1 MSQENQECYSVL
13 EVAEILGVSKKTV
26 YRYIAKML
34 NKGVKGLVSG
44 VNDERTKYGTKTF
57 INNAGLAYMLK
68 LSNQPAGYV
77 RSEIVKGSLPADSI
91 SEDKQ
96 KAEPAQEP
104 LPEPEPLPESVPDSD
119 LIEFLKEQIKIKDD
133 LIKSLTEQNYNN
145 QCLLMNLQNQLL
157 LNQDNS
163 AVVSESESESESE
176 SVPDSVPI
184 KKHWW
189 NRRKE

>member
-1 MSQENQECYSVL
+1 MSQENQECYTVL

-34 NKGVKGLVSG
+34 NKGVKGLVTG

-68 LSNQPAGYV
+68 FSNQPAGYV
-77 RSEIVKGSLPADSI
+77 RSEIVKGSLSAESI

-96 KAEPAQEP
+96 KAEPAQEQVQE
-104 LPEPEPLPESVPDSD
+104 LVSVPDSD
-119 LIEFLKEQIKIKDD
+119 MIEFLKEQIKIKDD

-163 AVVSESESESESE
+163 AVVSESESES
-176 SVPDSVPI
+176 VPDSVPI